1 MRYLL
6 TIHEKMMDEKEN
18 NLDLEGVL
26 RDITGEAMKV
36 HAKYK
41 PGLLESAYEA
51 ALTYLLEQKEYTV
64 ARQVFLPIYWDD
76 VQLNQS
82 YRLDMV
88 VNGQVIIELKAV
100 SYVETPH
107 RRQLWSYMNLTHTA
121 YGMLINFGSEH
132 LYTECYHRH
141 PQTGYI
147 KKMREDV

>member
-1 MRYLL
+1 ME
-6 TIHEKMMDEKEN
+6 TKE
-18 NLDLEGVL
+18 EFQGFL
-26 RDITGEAMKV
+26 RDIIGESMKV

-51 ALTYLLEQKEYTV
+51 ALTYLLEQKGYTV

-121 YGMLINFGSEH
+121 YGMLINFGGDH
-132 LYTECYHRH
+132 LYTECYYRD
-141 PQTGYI
+141 PKTGYI
-147 KKMREDV
+147 QKIGL